1 MASDQKKLNDNY
13 IFGLD
18 IGTRSVVGVVG
29 YKTEGEFKIV
39 AHAMKEHDTRAMIDG
54 QIHDIHKVTETII
67 KVKEKLESQ
76 LEVKLHKACIAAAGR
91 VLKTALIHVEQEL
104 DPNNLIDEDRINSL
118 ELLGMER
125 AHKEVNT
132 NLSNVEMGYHC
143 VGYTVSKYYLNDYEI
158 SSLEGHKGKK
168 IGADVLATFLPQE
181 VVESLYVVVQNAGM
195 EVYSLTLEPIAAI
208 NVAIPAQFRLLNI
221 ALIDIGGLVLLM

>member
-76 LEVKLHKACIAAAGR
+76 LEVKI
-91 VLKTALIHVEQEL
+91 T
-104 DPNNLIDEDRINSL
+104 
-118 ELLGMER
+118 
-125 AHKEVNT
+125 
-132 NLSNVEMGYHC
+132 
-143 VGYTVSKYYLNDYEI
+143 
-158 SSLEGHKGKK
+158 
-168 IGADVLATFLPQE
+168 
-181 VVESLYVVVQNAGM
+181 
-195 EVYSLTLEPIAAI
+195 
-208 NVAIPAQFRLLNI
+208 
-221 ALIDIGGLVLLM
+221 